1 MSRSRQ
7 FSLESVIPFSGK
19 SQLAYYYEVPNG
31 LEGGVVKTVPC
42 SFFNV
47 SEYF

>member
-7 FSLESVIPFSGK
+7 FSLESAIPSSGK
-19 SQLAYYYEVPNG
+19 SQLAYYYEVANG
-31 LEGGVVKTVPC
+31 LEGGVVKSIPY
-42 SFFNV
+42 SFINA